1 MLSTAKY
8 FKTKADY
15 ISFKPHRKVSCQQV
29 LIGTAKCVFLRF
41 CAEALIM
48 SWGYMTQ
55 DFGWHDEKF
64 AMWPLTCS
72 QATKVQTQQLTRI
85 VFHRRRRIFLIGKW
99 GQLPAQYFKIISSK
113 RIGSSSSPPKGW
125 PEKKKKVFKK
135 YVTSTTNT
143 GCITMWNLQECTII
157 FLSTFSWSSS
167 EAFFNQLAN
176 LVMNK
181 GGMFLGKL

>member
-29 LIGTAKCVFLRF
+29 LIGTAKRVFLRF

-125 PEKKKKVFKK
+125 PEKKKKKRKK
-135 YVTSTTNT
+135 KKCLKSTWRVPLTQ
-143 GCITMWNLQECTII
+143 IVLQCGIYKN
-157 FLSTFSWSSS
+157 
-167 EAFFNQLAN
+167 AP
-176 LVMNK
+176 
-181 GGMFLGKL
+181 